1 MERSARTGNPGGAQG
16 GWLNTSAWHGEMV
29 VAPYA
34 IQTSGGWYQ
43 LTNRDIILIH
53 NTRILTPSEYHKLRK
68 AMVDE
73 NRELVTEWQHQ
84 LADAMRRGDTTR
96 INSLA
101 AKIQNANKYP
111 LMCDMLMHT
120 GMRIVE
126 AQALKPDMYRASRHV
141 IADVKCNKVK
151 SKSASRTIM
160 LSLPGCDAVEEWLA
174 SGLTVPSRISMGE
187 TLRRYARISGI
198 GAEGITPKMFRKTL
212 ASWLIACYPEQTQY
226 IAKSMGHDLVTLNT
240 HYLGVGFQRAEIE
253 MMRELLKGWGVAV

>member
-1 MERSARTGNPGGAQG
+1 MDQP
-16 GWLNTSAWHGEMV
+16 H
-29 VAPYA
+29 
-34 IQTSGGWYQ
+34 
-43 LTNRDIILIH
+43 DIILIQ
-53 NTRILTPSEYHKLRK
+53 NTRILTPSEYHKIRK

-73 NRELVTEWQHQ
+73 NRELVTEWNYQ
-84 LADAMRRGDTTR
+84 LADAILRCDNTKMA
-96 INSLA
+96 SLA

-126 AQALKPDMYRASRHV
+126 AQALKPEMYRASRHV

-151 SKSASRTIM
+151 SKSANRTIM
-160 LSLPGCDAVEEWLA
+160 LSLPGCDAVEAWLK
-174 SGLTVPSRISMGE
+174 SGLAVPSRISMGE

-212 ASWLIACYPEQTQY
+212 ASWLIACYPEQTLY
-226 IAKSMGHDLVTLNT
+226 IAKSMGHDLNTLQK
-240 HYLGVGFQRAEIE
+240 HYLGIGFQRSEIE